1 MDNIIIRSCR
11 PGKVLLIFPVILIA
25 FTMSLTGQGRPG
37 YNFKDGNPADNLPS
51 YIKRV
56 TQFGERADWSHDG
69 KKVLFVEKTFGD
81 VYEVEL
87 ATGKISLITGHFYHG
102 GFTRALYL
110 ANGDVLL
117 SGCTSFDAANPQV
130 NRQRKAE
137 LWILDKSYRKPPVRL
152 GTKCS
157 EGPAVS
163 RKNMKIAWTIVSNQ
177 YPDSLKKGQYLF
189 LMADIIY
196 SNGIPELTNKKVIFD
211 NTGTP
216 FRDMEVQSFVPPDEN
231 MLTFSGYQY
240 RGTEVMMLDL
250 KTGEVKDMSNADNQ
264 YDEPEGIFPDG
275 KSCCVECDR
284 ETGAVDI
291 YKLSLDG
298 TGNLKRLTFFSD
310 YKGYKGSN
318 PVISDDGRFMAFQLA
333 KSTDQA
339 GIGYGIFVMDLK
351 KAKK

>member
-1 MDNIIIRSCR
+1 MKKNLFII
-11 PGKVLLIFPVILIA
+11 PILT
-25 FTMSLTGQGRPG
+25 FFLSLSLQGQNRPG
-37 YNFKDGNPADNLPS
+37 YNFKEGNPAENLPS
-51 YIKRV
+51 GIKRI

-69 KKVLFVEKTFGD
+69 KKILFVEKTYGD

-87 ATGKISLITGHFYHG
+87 STGKISLITGHFYHG

-117 SGCTSFDAANPQV
+117 SGCTSFDAADPHV
-130 NRQRKAE
+130 NRQKKAE
-137 LWILDKSYRKPPVRL
+137 LWILDKSFRKPPVRL

-163 RKNMKIAWTIVSNQ
+163 RKNMKIAWTVVSNQ
-177 YPDSLKKGQYLF
+177 YPDSLKRGQYLF
-189 LMADIIY
+189 LMADIVY
-196 SNGIPELTNKKVIFD
+196 ENGISKLANRKVIFD

-216 FRDMEVQSFVPPDEN
+216 YRDIEVQNFVPPDEKK
-231 MLTFSGYQY
+231 LIFSGYQY
-240 RGTEVMMLDL
+240 RGTDVMMLDL
-250 KTGEVKDMSNADNQ
+250 ETGAVTDLSNADNQ

-275 KSCCVECDR
+275 KYCCVECDR

-291 YKLSLDG
+291 YKLKLDG
-298 TGNLKRLTFFSD
+298 SGTLTRMTNFSD
-310 YKGYKGSN
+310 YKGYKSSN

-333 KSTDQA
+333 KATDLA